1 MEITINY
8 SDEQFYSEEL
18 ETLILRVL
26 SKGAELQNVAEDA
39 ELSLLICDADTIH
52 ELNKTY
58 RGVDA
63 PTDVLSFALNEG
75 EEEDGM
81 EEEKVLGDIIINLHR
96 AVEQAEEFG
105 HSKEREMAYL
115 SVHGFLHILGY
126 DHYDPEEK
134 RTVWRKKKCWATSL
148 LICTARLSRQK
159 SLGTVKNG
167 KWRIYLYMDFSIFLV
182 MIIMIRRRRG
192 KCGKRKK
199 KYLVPAVWN
208 VL

>member
-8 SDEQFYSEEL
+8 SEEQFYSEEL

-81 EEEKVLGDIIINLHR
+81 EEEKVLGDIIINLYR

-115 SVHGFLHILGY
+115 SVHGFLHILGL
-126 DHYDPEEK
+126 
-134 RTVWRKKKCWATSL
+134 SL
-148 LICTARLSRQK
+148 IHISEPTRP
-159 SLGTVKNG
+159 
-167 KWRIYLYMDFSIFLV
+167 Y
-182 MIIMIRRRRG
+182 
-192 KCGKRKK
+192 
-199 KYLVPAVWN
+199 
-208 VL
+208 

>member
-105 HSKEREMAYL
+105 HSKEREMAY
-115 SVHGFLHILGY
+115 
-126 DHYDPEEK
+126 
-134 RTVWRKKKCWATSL
+134 
-148 LICTARLSRQK
+148 
-159 SLGTVKNG
+159 
-167 KWRIYLYMDFSIFLV
+167 YLYMDFSIFLV
-182 MIIMIRRRRG
+182 MIIMIWMRRG

>member
-96 AVEQAEEFG
+96 G
-105 HSKEREMAYL
+105 
-115 SVHGFLHILGY
+115 
-126 DHYDPEEK
+126 
-134 RTVWRKKKCWATSL
+134 
-148 LICTARLSRQK
+148 
-159 SLGTVKNG
+159 
-167 KWRIYLYMDFSIFLV
+167 
-182 MIIMIRRRRG
+182 
-192 KCGKRKK
+192 
-199 KYLVPAVWN
+199 
-208 VL
+208 

>member
-39 ELSLLICDADTIH
+39 ELSLLICAAATIL

-81 EEEKVLGDIIINLHR
+81 EEEKVLGDIIINLYR

-126 DHYDPEEK
+126 DHYDPDEK
-134 RTVWRKKKCWATSL
+134 RKMREKEEE
-148 LICTARLSRQK
+148 I
-159 SLGTVKNG
+159 LGACGMERIVTEG
-167 KWRIYLYMDFSIFLV
+167 KLEND
-182 MIIMIRRRRG
+182 G
-192 KCGKRKK
+192 E
-199 KYLVPAVWN
+199 
-208 VL
+208 